1 MLLKMNLP
9 DIEKSGRLG
18 RALADSSAHV
28 SAAFIPGGTD
38 AFSRLRPKDYWPLK
52 SVQSWS

>member
-1 MLLKMNLP
+1 MNLP

-18 RALADSSAHV
+18 RALADSSARV